1 MVDASVEV
9 RMLCVWLYR
18 PRIAKVVVLLWFVDL
33 PTDRIAIMASKG
45 D

>member
-18 PRIAKVVVLLWFVDL
+18 PRIAKVVVPLWFVDL
-33 PTDRIAIMASKG
+33 PDRIAIMASKG